1 MYVSSMAVFL
11 DYFMCLFRIV
21 LCFRREPWTSFPFF
35 HNISIFYPST
45 SSLMGAFLERPGVE
59 LCLFEFVHIIDNIT
73 IAAGNILYYP
83 HACVRHKGVS
93 FHFSFQSIC
102 NAAVFAVDADAQ

>member
-59 LCLFEFVHIIDNIT
+59 LCLFEFVRIIVT
-73 IAAGNILYYP
+73 RGNP

-93 FHFSFQSIC
+93 FQFSFQSMC

>member
-59 LCLFEFVHIIDNIT
+59 LCLFEFVRIIVT
-73 IAAGNILYYP
+73 RGNP

-93 FHFSFQSIC
+93 FHLSFQSIC

>member
-59 LCLFEFVHIIDNIT
+59 LCLFEFVHIIVT
-73 IAAGNILYYP
+73 RGNP

>member
-59 LCLFEFVHIIDNIT
+59 LCLFEFVRIIVT
-73 IAAGNILYYP
+73 RGNS

-102 NAAVFAVDADAQ
+102 NAAVSAVDADAQ